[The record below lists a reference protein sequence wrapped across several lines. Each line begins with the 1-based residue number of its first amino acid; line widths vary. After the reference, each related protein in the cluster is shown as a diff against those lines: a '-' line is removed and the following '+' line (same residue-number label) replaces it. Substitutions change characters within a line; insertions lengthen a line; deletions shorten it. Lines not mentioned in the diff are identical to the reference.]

1 VGNAATFN
9 SSQTAGMDFVVR
21 GKNDA
26 TLIWAR
32 PSASYDTVIIGNSAV
47 AGNVIAGAKL
57 NINTTDSIKLPVGTN
72 AQRPGNQGQT
82 DVQGMFRYN
91 TTQNA
96 VEWYTG
102 TQWIAATTTFT
113 VITDEQYTG
122 DGSTVEF
129 TMGAAATT
137 ASTIVSING
146 VMQIPTL
153 AYSCSG
159 VTLTFTEAPASSDV
173 IDVRRLTTTET
184 VVALND
190 ATGYNAVDVD
200 NTNGVT
206 ISTGT
211 ATKNARYRINTDG
224 AQVSLLANT
233 AVASANVA
241 TTIDTMAT
249 GTYRSAKYT
258 VQATNGASYQVL
270 EALLISDGTTATVMA
285 YGTIQTAGNL
295 GVISATQSGSNAL
308 LQFVALNAS
317 TNVRITKEYLLI

>member
-1 VGNAATFN
+1 
-9 SSQTAGMDFVVR
+9 
-21 GKNDA
+21 
-26 TLIWAR
+26 
-32 PSASYDTVIIGNSAV
+32 
-47 AGNVIAGAKL
+47 
-57 NINTTDSIKLPVGTN
+57 
-72 AQRPGNQGQT
+72 
-82 DVQGMFRYN
+82 
-91 TTQNA
+91 
-96 VEWYTG
+96 
-102 TQWIAATTTFT
+102 
-113 VITDEQYTG
+113 
-122 DGSTVEF
+122 
-129 TMGAAATT
+129 
-137 ASTIVSING
+137 
-146 VMQIPTL
+146 MQIPTM
-153 AYSCSG
+153 AYAVSG
-159 VTLTFTEAPASSDV
+159 GKTLTFTEAPASGDI
-173 IDVRRLTTTET
+173 IDVRRLTTTT
-184 VVALND
+184 SVTHIDD

-200 NTNGVT
+200 NVDGVT

-211 ATKNARYRINTDG
+211 AAKNARYRINTDG

>member
-1 VGNAATFN
+1 
-9 SSQTAGMDFVVR
+9 
-21 GKNDA
+21 
-26 TLIWAR
+26 
-32 PSASYDTVIIGNSAV
+32 
-47 AGNVIAGAKL
+47 
-57 NINTTDSIKLPVGTN
+57 
-72 AQRPGNQGQT
+72 
-82 DVQGMFRYN
+82 
-91 TTQNA
+91 
-96 VEWYTG
+96 
-102 TQWIAATTTFT
+102 
-113 VITDEQYTG
+113 
-122 DGSTVEF
+122 
-129 TMGAAATT
+129 MGAAATT